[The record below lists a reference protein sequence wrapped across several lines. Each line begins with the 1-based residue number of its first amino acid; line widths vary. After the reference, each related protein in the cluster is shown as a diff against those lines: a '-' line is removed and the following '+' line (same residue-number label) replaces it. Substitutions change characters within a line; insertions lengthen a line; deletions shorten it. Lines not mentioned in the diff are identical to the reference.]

1 MVKKLNISYD
11 SDLIE
16 SISADFDLRTPNK
29 KALRELIFTLDGDY
43 DTNIMQGACLSK
55 VLQECGE
62 KISERTTQAFQN
74 AERFKQSQ

>member
-29 KALRELIFTLDGDY
+29 KSIAR
-43 DTNIMQGACLSK
+43 TNFYA
-55 VLQECGE
+55 
-62 KISERTTQAFQN
+62 
-74 AERFKQSQ
+74 

>member
-29 KALRELIFTLDGDY
+29 KALRELIFTL
-43 DTNIMQGACLSK
+43 TEIMIQISCKYLI
-55 VLQECGE
+55 LQLG
-62 KISERTTQAFQN
+62 
-74 AERFKQSQ
+74 